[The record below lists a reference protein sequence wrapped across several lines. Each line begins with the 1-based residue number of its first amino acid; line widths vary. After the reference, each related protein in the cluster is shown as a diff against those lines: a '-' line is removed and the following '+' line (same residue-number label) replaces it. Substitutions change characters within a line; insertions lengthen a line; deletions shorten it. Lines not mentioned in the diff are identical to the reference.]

1 MFYSRAVLA
10 INSHNTKPVCPSA
23 CEKTPVMLSISTA
36 LFALQ
41 SEVTALEESR
51 HPERSVLG
59 EVKSLP

>member
-1 MFYSRAVLA
+1 M
-10 INSHNTKPVCPSA
+10 
-23 CEKTPVMLSISTA
+23 PVMLSISTA

-59 EVKSLP
+59 EVKDLSIAPWDFRLTGHQASNSV